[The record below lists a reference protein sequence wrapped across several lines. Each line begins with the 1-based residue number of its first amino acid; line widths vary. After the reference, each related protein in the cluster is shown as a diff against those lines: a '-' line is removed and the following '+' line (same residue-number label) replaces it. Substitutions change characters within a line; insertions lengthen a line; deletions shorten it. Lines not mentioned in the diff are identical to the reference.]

1 MPSSPATVSVDV
13 KAGARL
19 FRVLGDPTRLAVL
32 RRLAQGPAN
41 VGELVEAVGSPS
53 RSRVGNHLACLAWC
67 GLVTA
72 DKVGRAVVYTLTDPT
87 VLGLL
92 DLADEMAQPH
102 AQHLATCT
110 RIGPDWV

>member
-1 MPSSPATVSVDV
+1 MPSPPATASLDV

-19 FRVLGDPTRLAVL
+19 FRVLGDPTRLVL
-32 RRLAQGPAN
+32 VRRLAEGPAN

-53 RSRVGNHLACLAWC
+53 RSRVTNHLACLAWC

-72 DKVGRAVVYTLTDPT
+72 DKVGRSVVYTLVDPA
-87 VLGLL
+87 VLALL
-92 DLADEMAQPH
+92 DLADEVAKPH
-102 AQHLATCT
+102 AQHLASCT